1 MACLNAIKSQN
12 AGSVFL
18 FSTCL
23 SSEIQTIFIFCLLFA
38 HHFSLQLFKCQPLYY
53 PLLPIIG
60 SPLSWMYHHCTV
72 LSWCTHHF
80 ALQNTLYK
88 SCHSGHCTSTTAVL
102 GCQLFVELHIF
113 LFKISLLSFLAD
125 ISWQYFLNVRP
136 WFCPIHYL
144 LATFRPLTCTAMMVF
159 STAKS

>member
-1 MACLNAIKSQN
+1 MLDQFFCSLLAYLLK
-12 AGSVFL
+12 FKL
-18 FSTCL
+18 FL
-23 SSEIQTIFIFCLLFA
+23 SSAYYLLTIFRYNFSNVSHCIILSCPLLA
-38 HHFSLQLFKCQPLYY
+38 HHCLET
-53 PLLPIIG
+53 
-60 SPLSWMYHHCTV
+60 WMCHCCTV

-88 SCHSGHCTSTTAVL
+88 SCRSGHCFSTTAVL

-144 LATFRPLTCTAMMVF
+144 LTTFRPLTCTAMMVF